1 MKNFIWRSII
11 PHGERPF
18 QALQCKI
25 VFMVTIS
32 PAIFFT
38 CYDFFICS
46 KEVTVITIQQ
56 TFFLVCRRTNKYFV
70 AV

>member
-1 MKNFIWRSII
+1 MEKGLFKPNNVR
-11 PHGERPF
+11 
-18 QALQCKI
+18 

-38 CYDFFICS
+38 CYNFIICS

>member
-1 MKNFIWRSII
+1 MEKSLF
-11 PHGERPF
+11 RPYNVR
-18 QALQCKI
+18 

-38 CYDFFICS
+38 CYDFFIRS

-56 TFFLVCRRTNKYFV
+56 TFLLVCRRTNKYFV